1 MQPRWAPVAAPPG
14 PSCHPAGLHVHP
26 VGMLAG
32 DRHPELYEVEIA
44 LWIEFCS
51 HDPVTLFLGM
61 KDVFVRVIEKKSKK

>member
-51 HDPVTLFLGM
+51 HGPVTLFLGM